1 VLSCGVKILVG
12 CDARGGSG
20 PGPVDFSMDSNRQA
34 LIAKINRKD
43 WWHVTPGDPRA
54 YDKRGKFYASTF
66 REGEFWGRP
75 LDTPERITIQN
86 PVIGDEP
93 EVWRVLFGKQIKF
106 PGMSHRSVL
115 EWRWKLDARMKAVAL
130 KKGYDAIV
138 IMSTPGFKKY
148 AAGKFPRSIELNV
161 LNPTRTRICTKICKP
176 SVGS

>member
-1 VLSCGVKILVG
+1 LKCGGLWEANYTQSCLKVPYSDSRSSGVESSVN
-12 CDARGGSG
+12 
-20 PGPVDFSMDSNRQA
+20 SNRKT

-66 REGEFWGRP
+66 GEGEFWGRP

-93 EVWRVLFGKQIKF
+93 EVWRVLFGKPVKF
-106 PGMSHRSVL
+106 PGMNHPRVL
-115 EWRWKLDARMKAVAL
+115 EWRWKLDARMKTVAL

-138 IMSTPGFKKY
+138 IMSTAAFKKY
-148 AAGKFPRSIELNV
+148 VAGKLPRSIELNV
-161 LNPTRTRICTKICKP
+161 LNPA
-176 SVGS
+176 GA